1 MIINRALAVFILLF
15 SFTSAPL
22 AALEVVAVEKAKV
35 DAWLASDSTIP
46 VVSIA
51 FRIQGG
57 AATDPSDLQGRTRLL
72 ADLLTEGAGDMN
84 GPSLKKR
91 LADISASV
99 SFSASQDAISG
110 SLYTLSKNVKEAAEL
125 LGLILTTPR
134 LDTSDLER
142 VRAAHLAS
150 LKTALESPSHQAY
163 RAFLGAGF
171 QSHPYAR
178 SARGN
183 ISTLEKITKDDLLA
197 LMKKRFGRDRLLV
210 AAAGDISPTDLENV
224 IDLAFGR
231 LPLNASG
238 SAIGPQTVIWPQT
251 PGRLAV
257 RMESPQSTI
266 VFGGSGLRRED
277 KDWRTATLL
286 SEIMGGSFGSRLMDQ
301 VRVKRGLVY
310 GINLSNTE
318 LESAALLLGS
328 TSTQNST
335 VEETLA
341 VIEEEWAKMSLD
353 GPTQKELDDAKSYFI
368 GSLPLALDSTTA
380 IAQTLLS
387 MRVNN
392 LPKNYLDHRNA
403 EIDAITL
410 QDAKR
415 VASKLFDPN
424 NLTFSVAGSAEGLD
438 QWKAISKLDD

>member
-1 MIINRALAVFILLF
+1 MIINRALAAFILLF

-22 AALEVVAVEKAKV
+22 AALEVVAVEKAEV

-57 AATDPSDLQGRTRLL
+57 AAADPSDLQGRARLL

-110 SLYTLSKNVKEAAEL
+110 SLYTLSKNVKEAAKL

-150 LKTALESPSHQAY
+150 LKTVLESPSHQAY

-197 LMKKRFGRDRLLV
+197 LMKERFGRDRLLV
-210 AAAGDISPTDLENV
+210 AAAGDISPIDLENV

-231 LPLNASG
+231 LPLNSSG
-238 SAIGPQTVIWPQT
+238 PAMDPQTVVWPRK

-257 RMESPQSTI
+257 RMKTPQSTI

-387 MRVNN
+387 IRVNN
-392 LPKNYLDHRNA
+392 LPKNYLDHRNT

-438 QWKAISKLDD
+438 QWKAIPKLDD

>member
-1 MIINRALAVFILLF
+1 MINRALPVLILLF
-15 SFTSAPL
+15 SFASAPL
-22 AALEVVAVEKAKV
+22 AALEIVAVEKAKV

-51 FRIQGG
+51 FRIRGG
-57 AATDPSDLQGRTRLL
+57 AATDPSDLQGRSRLL
-72 ADLLTEGAGDMN
+72 ADLLTEGAGDMK

-91 LADISASV
+91 LADISTSI
-99 SFSASQDAISG
+99 SFNASQDAISG

-150 LKTALESPSHQAY
+150 LKTVLESPSHQAY

-197 LMKKRFGRDRLLV
+197 LMKERFGRDRLLV
-210 AAAGDISPTDLENV
+210 AAAGDISPIDLENV

-238 SAIGPQTVIWPQT
+238 PAMGPQTVVWPRKS
-251 PGRLAV
+251 GRLAV
-257 RMESPQSTI
+257 RMETPQSTI

-410 QDAKR
+410 KDAKR